1 MKSNRAVAVEV
12 DDYIAAFPPDVREP
26 LERLRAAIRKAAPR
40 AEEKIG
46 YAIPTFFLNGNLVHF
61 AGYKKHIGFYPG
73 ASGIKA
79 FKREL
84 SAYKGAK
91 GSVQF
96 PLDEPLPLGLIG
108 RIVRFRA
115 KENLVRSKATKRK

>member
-1 MKSNRAVAVEV
+1 MKATRKRADTM
-12 DDYIAAFPPDVREP
+12 DDYISKYPADVRK
-26 LERLRAAIRKAAPR
+26 LLAQLRATIRKAAPR
-40 AEEKIG
+40 AEEKIS

-61 AGYKKHIGFYPG
+61 AGYKTHIGFYPG

-84 SAYKGAK
+84 SAYKFAK
-91 GSVQF
+91 GSVRF

-108 RIVRFRA
+108 KIVKSRV
-115 KENLVRSKATKRK
+115 KENQERNTG